1 MKKDVQLLIVD
12 DSLLI
17 VARLFSLLTEQKNI
31 SGIYYAKAYE
41 EAEDLLNK
49 LVPDIMLLDI
59 NLNLNGKNGIDLLRY
74 LKQNNYPTKVVV
86 VTNEAN
92 TYYQNLCMNLGAD
105 YFLDKSRDFEYIPEI
120 IVRL

>member
-1 MKKDVQLLIVD
+1 MKKDIQLLIVD

-17 VARLFSLLTEQKNI
+17 VARLFNLLTEQKNI
-31 SGIYYAKAYE
+31 SGIYYAKAYK
-41 EAEDLLNK
+41 EAEDFLNK

-59 NLNLNGKNGIDLLRY
+59 NLNLDDKNGIDLLRY

-92 TYYQNLCMNLGAD
+92 TYYWNLCMNLGAD
-105 YFLDKSRDFEYIPEI
+105 YFVDKSRDFEYIPGI
-120 IVRL
+120 IARL